1 MSEDLSK
8 KYAVVTTVSSFYH
21 YYVVPLDLLQGLND
35 EQPVEKNWLEDLVVC
50 HEVGEFSQKHIG
62 EQILESSIVDE
73 ENILKLFD
81 IQNQYLSKWSK
92 EKKIDGGLYMPILF
106 RKEHFLKVNGY
117 PEGNLKKDSD
127 IFSNKIALP
136 NEEQVPGDKVLIK
149 KLATIG
155 IKHQTAFNSIIYH
168 FQCGEQDS
176 EDKKI

>member
-21 YYVVPLDLLQGLND
+21 YYVVPLDLLQELND

-81 IQNQYLSKWSK
+81 KQNQYLSKWSK
-92 EKKIDGGLYMPILF
+92 EKKIDYIRRSLNVD
-106 RKEHFLKVNGY
+106 R
-117 PEGNLKKDSD
+117 D
-127 IFSNKIALP
+127 
-136 NEEQVPGDKVLIK
+136 
-149 KLATIG
+149 
-155 IKHQTAFNSIIYH
+155 
-168 FQCGEQDS
+168 
-176 EDKKI
+176 